1 MAGVYVNPAMRV
13 LGHGRGFGPGRGIV
27 VAGKAT
33 RRGRIPVNVEERQRC
48 QPRRGPARHEE
59 STVTER
65 ALCSRML
72 HFIVATAGMLA
83 IGWLVFRLLQR
94 QERQSGND
102 RPKGT

>member
-1 MAGVYVNPAMRV
+1 MAGVYVNPARRV
-13 LGHGRGFGPGRGIV
+13 LGHGRGFGPG
-27 VAGKAT
+27 
-33 RRGRIPVNVEERQRC
+33 
-48 QPRRGPARHEE
+48 RGPARHEE

-72 HFIVATAGMLA
+72 HFIVATAGMLV

-102 RPKGT
+102 RPKGP